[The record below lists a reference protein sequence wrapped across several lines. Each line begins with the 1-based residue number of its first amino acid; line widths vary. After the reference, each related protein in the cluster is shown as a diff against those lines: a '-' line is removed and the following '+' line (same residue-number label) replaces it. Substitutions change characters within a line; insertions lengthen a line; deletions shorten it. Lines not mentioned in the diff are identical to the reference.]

1 MWFLSSSILL
11 ASHLTSPV
19 PLQCHFFSPDGTY
32 GHASAIPSCKE
43 LYNAELTL
51 LAQQTCIIST
61 TCQKSPQQL
70 PPGCKHCHHPL
81 GSVPPT
87 TTARLVPHPHST
99 APTCWLSKCLWP
111 LAPCQSS
118 KVSIQGEI
126 LALENQGQTWG
137 RESLIP
143 SKQSPKFK
151 VSFGIFAH
159 WETWQGS
166 TKRST
171 ATERAKDSLV
181 SMWSTWSH
189 RTLELLAA
197 WWPMTTSASQQAR
210 DVSAFRL
217 QCFHSF
223 RFTRSAT
230 GVFSYL
236 ITFSMVLQTHKVLI
250 EAQNCTFATK
260 RGLFIYFYFLSS

>member
-1 MWFLSSSILL
+1 MLLFLPRWYIGTCI
-11 ASHLTSPV
+11 SHSV
-19 PLQCHFFSPDGTY
+19 LQRALWCGTY
-32 GHASAIPSCKE
+32 PLCKNI
-43 LYNAELTL
+43 YNLPNK
-51 LAQQTCIIST
+51 ST

-87 TTARLVPHPHST
+87 TAVRLVPHPRST
-99 APTCWLSKCLWP
+99 APTCWLGKCCGNTLSEQQGFHPGWDFGSGKLSK
-111 LAPCQSS
+111 AGGSS
-118 KVSIQGEI
+118 Q
-126 LALENQGQTWG
+126 
-137 RESLIP
+137 
-143 SKQSPKFK
+143 QSPKFK

-171 ATERAKDSLV
+171 ATEWAKDSLRSV
-181 SMWSTWSH
+181 WSAWSC

-197 WWPMTTSASQQAR
+197 WWPMTTSASQQAW
-210 DVSAFRL
+210 DVSALGL

-230 GVFSYL
+230 EVFSYL
-236 ITFSMVLQTHKVLI
+236 ITFSTVLQTYKVLI
-250 EAQNCTFATK
+250 EAQNCTFTTK
-260 RGLFIYFYFLSS
+260 RGLFIFFYFLSS